1 MLMPTLRLQ
10 PLMGLEKKDE
20 GAVMADYEDLVD
32 ELMKSYPELNYWLLD
47 DNRFEESLMLLGRPQ
62 RCSSGHN
69 EDVSSNGSGN
79 NITETNP
86 LEESS
91 SASSSPASVVN
102 PRDLLSMDNQ
112 DIKQL
117 NYRLADSMMRS
128 HITRSRIISQRE
140 AMLAVQQI
148 QGFDEVTLRR
158 LVDTIRQGEK
168 LDSQSCQ
175 YLSNWFDMIMLHNKH
190 QLHSLMSTITFE
202 ILIQL
207 CFS

>member
-1 MLMPTLRLQ
+1 MSTLWLQ
-10 PLMGLEKKDE
+10 PLMGLEGKDE

-47 DNRFEESLMLLGRPQ
+47 DKRFEESLMLLGRPQ
-62 RCSSGHN
+62 RCSSGHI
-69 EDVSSNGSGN
+69 EDVSNSDSGA
-79 NITETNP
+79 NITETHP

-91 SASSSPASVVN
+91 SASSSPASVEN

-148 QGFDEVTLRR
+148 QGFDEMSLRR
-158 LVDTIRQGEK
+158 LVDAIRQGEK

-175 YLSNWFDMIMLHNKH
+175 YLSKWFDMIMLHNKH

>member
-1 MLMPTLRLQ
+1 MPTLRLQ

-69 EDVSSNGSGN
+69 EDVSNNGSGD

>member
-1 MLMPTLRLQ
+1 
-10 PLMGLEKKDE
+10 MGLEKKDE

-69 EDVSSNGSGN
+69 EDVSNNGSGD